1 MSSIA
6 SPTTPT
12 RRAAIFANTCSR
24 WSRVRRG
31 SGVGMVTGGASDGAG
46 NLDAYGYRGNQ
57 LFSRAHVSPAGAHR
71 GGARHHLRRTHRTVR
86 RRAGA
91 GDRVLE
97 ADAGPPRNRRAG
109 DVGREQGAGSGEQD
123 FARNTAPCSR
133 LPAPFD
139 DAVRS
144 TPGGALLV
152 LDRIAALHQRRQLGR
167 PRVAQVRLR
176 LGPRGPMAAR
186 PMLVGHTGMNYAL
199 RHFRATTVNVAALGE
214 PVGATVLAWLIPAI
228 HEAPRAT
235 ALVGGVLVLLGIT
248 LSLTA
253 GNGKRETGNVGS
265 GPHGAFPV
273 SRFSFPGR
281 GRGREGSD
289 AR

>member
-6 SPTTPT
+6 SPTTTT

-71 GGARHHLRRTHRTVR
+71 GGARHHIRRTHRTVR

-97 ADAGPPRNRRAG
+97 AGPGPPRDRWVG
-109 DVGREQGAGSGEQD
+109 GVGREQGAGSEEQD
-123 FARNTAPCSR
+123 FAGNTAPCSR

-139 DAVRS
+139 DAVRF
-144 TPGGALLV
+144 TPGAAFLV
-152 LDRIAALHQRRQLGR
+152 LDCVTSFHCGRQLGR
-167 PRVAQVRLR
+167 PRV
-176 LGPRGPMAAR
+176 
-186 PMLVGHTGMNYAL
+186 
-199 RHFRATTVNVAALGE
+199 
-214 PVGATVLAWLIPAI
+214 
-228 HEAPRAT
+228 
-235 ALVGGVLVLLGIT
+235 
-248 LSLTA
+248 
-253 GNGKRETGNVGS
+253 
-265 GPHGAFPV
+265 
-273 SRFSFPGR
+273 
-281 GRGREGSD
+281 
-289 AR
+289 